1 MRLLKMKVLH
11 IISSG
16 GMYGAEAVI
25 LNLSRT
31 LNEGGHHG
39 ILGVFSNSANPN
51 LHLHESAAKSGVE
64 SHLIPCQGQID
75 RTVTRRIR
83 ALARQTQADVVH
95 AHGYKA
101 DVYAY
106 LALRGSGIPLV
117 STCHNWLEQNALVS
131 FYGMVDRFVLRKY
144 TAVVAVS
151 DEVRRRLLNA
161 GVSED
166 QIYKVENGIDLRPFE
181 RARPSLPEEVGAER
195 ALIVGWVG
203 RLSREKGADI
213 LIHAAAKVLAHLPK
227 TKFMVVGDGPE
238 RNELESL
245 IDNLNIRSSISLTG
259 RREDIPSMFASFDV
273 VVSSSRQEGLPMAI
287 LEGMASRLPWVA
299 TAVGDVPTVIQ
310 DDVTGVLV
318 PPEDV
323 ELLAAALVD
332 LLQDADRRERLGV
345 AARQLAEDRFSAERM
360 TGDYLRIY
368 TESSR
373 RVKRS
378 IN

>member
-1 MRLLKMKVLH
+1 MKVLH

-51 LHLHESAAKSGVE
+51 LHLHESAVKAGVE
-64 SHLIPCQGQID
+64 SHLIPCEGQID

-83 ALARQTQADVVH
+83 QLARQTQADVIH

-101 DVYAY
+101 DVYAF
-106 LALRGSGIPLV
+106 LALRGSRIPLV
-117 STCHNWLEQNALVS
+117 STCHNWLEQNPIVS
-131 FYGMVDRFVLRKY
+131 FYGMVDRFVLRNY

-161 GVSED
+161 GVRED

-181 RARPSLPEEVGAER
+181 RARRVPREGAEH
-195 ALIVGWVG
+195 ALTVGWVG

-213 LIHAAAKVLAHLPK
+213 LIHAAAKVLIQLPD

-245 IDNLNIRSSISLTG
+245 IDKLNIRSNVSLMG
-259 RREDIPSMFASFDV
+259 RSDDMPSMFASFDV

-299 TAVGDVPTVIQ
+299 TAVGDVPTVVQ
-310 DDVTGVLV
+310 DDVTGVSV
-318 PPEDV
+318 PSEDAD
-323 ELLAAALVD
+323 LLAAALVD

-345 AARQLAEDRFSAERM
+345 AARKLVEDRFSAERM
-360 TGDYLRIY
+360 TDDYLRIY
-368 TESSR
+368 AESISGA
-373 RVKRS
+373 
-378 IN
+378 

>member
-1 MRLLKMKVLH
+1 
-11 IISSG
+11 
-16 GMYGAEAVI
+16 MYGAEAVI

-39 ILGVFSNSANPN
+39 ILGVFSNSAKPN
-51 LHLHESAAKSGVE
+51 IHLHESAAKAGVE
-64 SHLIPCQGQID
+64 SHLIPCRGQID

-83 ALARQTQADVVH
+83 ELARQTQAEVVH

-106 LALRGSGIPLV
+106 LALHGAGIPLV
-117 STCHNWLEQNALVS
+117 STCHNWLKQNPLVS
-131 FYGMVDRFVLRKY
+131 FYGVVDRFVLRKY

-151 DEVRRRLLNA
+151 DEVRRRLLSA
-161 GVSED
+161 GVRED
-166 QIYKVENGIDLRPFE
+166 QVYQVENGINLRPFE
-181 RARPSLPEEVGAER
+181 RARPSLREEAGAER
-195 ALIVGWVG
+195 ALTVGWAG
-203 RLSREKGADI
+203 RLSREKGANI
-213 LIHAAAKVLAHLPK
+213 LIRAAAKVLLQLPQ
-227 TKFMVVGDGPE
+227 TKFVVVGDGPE

-245 IDNLNIRSSISLTG
+245 VDKLNIRSSVSLMG
-259 RREDIPSMFASFDV
+259 RRDDMPSIFASFDV
-273 VVSSSRQEGLPMAI
+273 AVSSSRQEGLPMAI

-299 TAVGDVPTVIQ
+299 TAVGDVPTVVQ

-318 PPEDV
+318 PPEDA

-332 LLQDADRRERLGV
+332 LLHDADRRERLGV
-345 AARQLAEDRFSAERM
+345 AARKLVEERFSAERM

-368 TESSR
+368 AESMR
-373 RVKRS
+373 RMKGS

>member
-1 MRLLKMKVLH
+1 MKVLH

-51 LHLHESAAKSGVE
+51 LHLHESAVKAGVE

-83 ALARQTQADVVH
+83 ELARQTQADVVH

-101 DVYAY
+101 DVYVY

-117 STCHNWLEQNALVS
+117 STCHNWLEQNPLVS
-131 FYGMVDRFVLRKY
+131 FYGMVDRFVLRNY

-161 GVSED
+161 GVRED

-181 RARPSLPEEVGAER
+181 RARRVPREGAGAGH
-195 ALIVGWVG
+195 ALTVGWVG

-213 LIHAAAKVLAHLPK
+213 LIHAAAKVLIQLRE

-238 RNELESL
+238 RNDLESL
-245 IDNLNIRSSISLTG
+245 IDKLNIRSNVSLMG
-259 RREDIPSMFASFDV
+259 RSDDMPSMFASFDV

-299 TAVGDVPTVIQ
+299 TAVGDVPTVVQ

-318 PPEDV
+318 PPEDA

-332 LLQDADRRERLGV
+332 LLQDADRRERLGG
-345 AARQLAEDRFSAERM
+345 AARKLVENKFSAERM

-368 TESSR
+368 TESMR

>member
-1 MRLLKMKVLH
+1 
-11 IISSG
+11 
-16 GMYGAEAVI
+16 
-25 LNLSRT
+25 
-31 LNEGGHHG
+31 
-39 ILGVFSNSANPN
+39 
-51 LHLHESAAKSGVE
+51 
-64 SHLIPCQGQID
+64 
-75 RTVTRRIR
+75 VTRRIR
-83 ALARQTQADVVH
+83 ELARQTQSDVVH

-101 DVYAY
+101 DVYVY

-117 STCHNWLEQNALVS
+117 STCHNWLEQNPLVS

-144 TAVVAVS
+144 TTVVAVS
-151 DEVRRRLLNA
+151 DEVRRRLLDA
-161 GVSED
+161 RIRED

-181 RARPSLPEEVGAER
+181 RARPVPRERTGAGH
-195 ALIVGWVG
+195 ALTVGWVG

-213 LIHAAAKVLAHLPK
+213 LIHAAAKVLIQLPE
-227 TKFMVVGDGPE
+227 TKFIVVGDGPE

-245 IDNLNIRSSISLTG
+245 IDELNIRSNVSLMG
-259 RREDIPSMFASFDV
+259 RSDDMPTMFASFDV

-299 TAVGDVPTVIQ
+299 TAVGDVPTVVQ

-318 PPEDV
+318 PPEDA

-332 LLQDADRRERLGV
+332 LLQDADRRERLGC
-345 AARQLAEDRFSAERM
+345 AARKLVEDKFSAKRM
-360 TGDYLRIY
+360 TDDYLRIY
-368 TESSR
+368 TESMR

>member
-1 MRLLKMKVLH
+1 MKVLH

-51 LHLHESAAKSGVE
+51 LHLHESAARAGVE
-64 SHLIPCQGQID
+64 SHLIPCRGQID
-75 RTVTRRIR
+75 RRVTRRIR
-83 ALARQTQADVVH
+83 ELARLTQTDVVH

-106 LALRGSGIPLV
+106 LALRRAGIPLV
-117 STCHNWLEQNALVS
+117 STCHNWLEQNPLVS
-131 FYGMVDRFVLRKY
+131 LYGMVDRFVLRKY

-151 DEVRRRLLNA
+151 DQVRRRLLNA
-161 GVSED
+161 GVRED
-166 QIYKVENGIDLRPFE
+166 RIYKVENGIDLRPFE
-181 RARPSLPEEVGAER
+181 RARPGAGSGH
-195 ALIVGWVG
+195 ALTVGWVG

-213 LIHAAAKVLAHLPK
+213 LIHAAAKVLVHLPE

-245 IDNLNIRSSISLTG
+245 IDKLNIRSSISLTG

-273 VVSSSRQEGLPMAI
+273 AVSSSRQEGLPMAI
-287 LEGMASRLPWVA
+287 LEGMASKLPWVA
-299 TAVGDVPTVIQ
+299 TAVGDVPTVVQ

-318 PPEDV
+318 PPEDA

-332 LLQDADRRERLGV
+332 LLQDADRRERLGT
-345 AARQLAEDRFSAERM
+345 AARKLVEDKFSAERM
-360 TGDYLRIY
+360 TGEYLRIY
-368 TESSR
+368 TESIR